1 VEDALSQDP
10 LGAGYSQHA
19 GGERSDWD
27 DDKLSKEGD
36 HPVAFVAAGANAN
49 QFEPNMIL
57 GRGDNGTG
65 FGCDDARRPSRRVAV
80 EAVMVDEPDDASSG
94 FAWLA
99 FDGRWGERAPW
110 EFNGPTGPNDKRAWT
125 APFSWQEDLR
135 PSSII
140 VPTGATIGPN
150 AVNVFCDFIWYMS
163 TPFAWLIRLPGWVF
177 AAGALASVGALAF
190 VATRTSYRPIV
201 VAPLRRHR
209 RFGQIMSAAGRI
221 YRQNLA
227 LFVAIG
233 ALFIPLGF
241 LLAAVQ
247 WVVFQTPYEDTVSGF
262 FSRNLAVEAVIALAI
277 GNVASSLLVWLVG
290 LATLTAVAR
299 IESRKDNSVLEDY
312 REMARKVPAVV
323 VPRLKAV
330 AIVVLLT
337 MTVVGIPWAVRHVV
351 RWAFIEEAILLDGV
365 PSRDASAASARAVD
379 GRWWH
384 AAWALLVL
392 GLLAYAAGPAV
403 AFGLLLLSGAAVS
416 TINIVSSLV
425 FAAMTPFAA
434 VARALL
440 YFSLIAEDRP
450 VID

>member
-1 VEDALSQDP
+1 
-10 LGAGYSQHA
+10 
-19 GGERSDWD
+19 
-27 DDKLSKEGD
+27 
-36 HPVAFVAAGANAN
+36 
-49 QFEPNMIL
+49 
-57 GRGDNGTG
+57 
-65 FGCDDARRPSRRVAV
+65 
-80 EAVMVDEPDDASSG
+80 
-94 FAWLA
+94 
-99 FDGRWGERAPW
+99 
-110 EFNGPTGPNDKRAWT
+110 
-125 APFSWQEDLR
+125 
-135 PSSII
+135 
-140 VPTGATIGPN
+140 
-150 AVNVFCDFIWYMS
+150 VNVFCDFIWYMS

-177 AAGALASVGALAF
+177 AAGALASVGALAY

-209 RFGQIMSAAGRI
+209 RFGQIRSAAGRI

-312 REMARKVPAVV
+312 REMARKFPAVV

-337 MTVVGIPWAVRHVV
+337 VTVVGIPWAVRHVV

-450 VID
+450 AID